1 MDEVLTKKIEQANS
15 AEILADAR
23 YLRERAQPSVK
34 DLFFLILSDLRKLV
48 ARHAPSFQ
56 GLVFDY
62 GCGGSP
68 YRDLFRS
75 ANQYI
80 RADMLP
86 GPGVDLVLSPD
97 GKTGEP
103 AGVYQGVV
111 SFQVLEHVKSPG
123 EYLDECYRL
132 LAADGLLLVT
142 THGMYFE
149 HKCPNDY
156 NRWTSQ
162 GLEELVSSHGF
173 KVIES
178 SKLTTGLRGG
188 MQLQH
193 YLIEELVHRPPTF
206 GGLLLKAF
214 RRVYRKTA
222 QPLLN
227 AFARR
232 FLGSE
237 GVVAAENRETL
248 YVGVAI
254 LARKV

>member
-1 MDEVLTKKIEQANS
+1 MDEVLTKPVEQANS
-15 AEILADAR
+15 AEILANAR
-23 YLRERAQPSVK
+23 YLRERTQPSIK
-34 DLFFLILSDLRKLV
+34 DLFFLCLLDLREFV
-48 ARHAPSFQ
+48 ARHAPNFQ

-68 YRDLFRS
+68 YRDLFTR

-80 RADMLP
+80 RADMLA
-86 GPGVDLVLSPD
+86 GPSVDLVLSPD

-103 AGVYQGVV
+103 SGVYQGVV

-123 EYLDECYRL
+123 EYLDECHRL
-132 LAADGLLLVT
+132 LAADGLLLLT
-142 THGMYFE
+142 THGMYLE

-178 SKLTTGLRGG
+178 SKLTAGLRGG
-188 MQLQH
+188 IQLQH
-193 YLIEELVHRPPTF
+193 YLIEELIHRPRTF
-206 GGLLLKAF
+206 GGTLLKAF
-214 RRVYRKTA
+214 RRVYRKTG

-227 AFARR
+227 AFAKQ
-232 FLGSE
+232 FLAGE
-237 GVVAAENRETL
+237 AVVPAEKRETL
-248 YVGVAI
+248 YIGVAI